1 MVMKKI
7 IAIIGVFTLVL
18 VSCKKDKSGEVVPS
32 TVESGVIEESVGK
45 QCFELVANNDTV
57 TMVLNTNSHN
67 EVNGELVYKIYQ
79 KDKNVGTI
87 IGNIKGDTLIADYT
101 FKSEGASSIRE
112 VAFLK
117 KAETFIEGYGDLIET
132 NGKMVFK
139 DKKSLKFDTKMTL
152 SKVDCK

>member
-1 MVMKKI
+1 MKKTM
-7 IAIIGVFTLVL
+7 AIIGVFTLLL
-18 VSCKKDKSGEVVPS
+18 VSCKKTKSEEIVPD
-32 TVESGVIEESVGK
+32 TVESGMIKESVGK

-57 TMVLNTNSHN
+57 KMTLNTNSHN
-67 EVNGELVYKIYQ
+67 EVNGELVYKIYE

-101 FKSEGASSIRE
+101 FKSEGVSSIRE

-117 KAETFIEGYGDLIET
+117 KAGAFIEGYGDLIET

-139 DKKSLKFDTKMTL
+139 DKKLLKFDTKITL

>member
-1 MVMKKI
+1 MKKI
-7 IAIIGVFTLVL
+7 MAIIGVLALVL
-18 VSCKKDKSGEVVPS
+18 VSCKRNKPEEVIPN
-32 TVESGVIEESVGK
+32 TVESGLIEESVGK
-45 QCFELVANNDTV
+45 QCFELVTNKDTI
-57 TMVLNTNSHN
+57 TMTLNTNSHN
-67 EVNGELVYKIYQ
+67 EVNGELVYKIYE

-101 FKSEGASSIRE
+101 FKSEGVSSIRE

-117 KAETFIEGYGDLIET
+117 KSGAFVEGYGDMIET

-139 DKKSLKFDTKMTL
+139 DKKGLKFDTKMTL